1 MCINTE
7 MCGALGRDN
16 NVLWSAQCW
25 TVAKG
30 EAPAVAPANRASIAD
45 TFAAVESVITKT
57 TFNFDSATDILVSPR
72 FNYQDGWFIK
82 DAENKWVETDKPT
95 DNRCFLDLQ
104 CNSD

>member
-1 MCINTE
+1 LNLGETRISVALSKLKVVLVMTLSTAANVSA
-7 MCGALGRDN
+7 MLARFAGA
-16 NVLWSAQCW
+16 
-25 TVAKG
+25 T
-30 EAPAVAPANRASIAD
+30 
-45 TFAAVESVITKT
+45 AAVESVITKT